1 MSYKINKDV
10 KICVDSKD
18 RVGLKHIFADCLDAD
33 PTFDESKYDY
43 EYCKQNAKWLFEE
56 YKELTPLSQNKS
68 DWNQKY
74 WAEIKFDLENN
85 FCDKRFQHMV
95 KVAQVVYKDKIER
108 LKKERQS
115 KSEKQRT
122 EIEEKKR
129 ALEEE
134 NRRIEQQQYQQ
145 IRSQKPAIS
154 ASERQRI
161 EIEEK
166 KRALEEE
173 NRRIEQQEQQ
183 EQSYTEKKY
192 QQSNGD
198 SSKKAFGVVLLVIIV
213 MAVVAII
220 KLVLL

>member
-1 MSYKINKDV
+1 MNDKINKNV
-10 KICVDSKD
+10 KKCVDSKD
-18 RVGLKHIFADCLDAD
+18 KIGLIYIFVDCLDAD
-33 PTFDESKYDY
+33 PTFDESKDDY
-43 EYCKQNAKWLFEE
+43 EYCKKNAKWLFGE
-56 YKELTPLSQNKS
+56 YKELTPLSQNVS
-68 DWNQKY
+68 DWDEEY
-74 WAEIKFDLENN
+74 WIKLKCDLENN
-85 FCDKRFQHMV
+85 FCDKRFQHMI

-108 LKKERQS
+108 LKKERLN
-115 KSEKQRT
+115 KI

-145 IRSQKPAIS
+145 IRYQKPTIS